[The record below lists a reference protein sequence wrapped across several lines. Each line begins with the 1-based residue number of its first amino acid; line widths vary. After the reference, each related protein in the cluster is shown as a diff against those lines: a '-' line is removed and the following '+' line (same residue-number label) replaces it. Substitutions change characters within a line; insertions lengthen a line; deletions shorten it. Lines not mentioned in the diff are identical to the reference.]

1 MENVKPKTEWEVYI
15 IVTQSGKL
23 YTGIT
28 TDVERRLT
36 EHAETNKGASFFRFS
51 KPCKVVFREK
61 QPNRSAALKRECAIK
76 KMPRQ
81 EKLRLMTIK
90 LPEND
95 RDLLSECAITTFRAS
110 GAGGQHI
117 NVTDSAVRLV
127 HLPTGIVVTSQK
139 ERSQHLNK
147 KECLA
152 KLRAKVEALNY
163 RKPKRTPTRIPRS
176 VKTKNLEKKKKAS
189 LTKKLRQPPT

>member
-1 MENVKPKTEWEVYI
+1 MENVKSNSEWEVYI

-28 TDVERRLT
+28 TDLERRMT
-36 EHAETNKGASFFRFS
+36 EHAQSHKGAAFFRFS
-51 KPCKVVFREK
+51 KPHRVVFREK
-61 QPNRSAALKRECAIK
+61 QTTQSAALKRECAIK
-76 KMPRQ
+76 KLSRQ

-90 LPEND
+90 LPESD
-95 RDLLSECAITTFRAS
+95 QDLLAECTITAFRAS

-117 NVTDSAVRLV
+117 NVTDSAVRLT

-139 ERSQHLNK
+139 ERSQYLNK

-152 KLRAKVEALNY
+152 KLRAKIAALNY

-176 VKTKNLEKKKKAS
+176 VKAKNLEKKKKAS
-189 LTKKLRQPPT
+189 LKKKLRLPPK